1 MSETQTAKGEAQKL
15 LDHMEQLKNAIHDL
29 SNELQQLKLRINP
42 FIPVA
47 TSIYTR
53 PDQHQATY
61 TRLERR

>member
-1 MSETQTAKGEAQKL
+1 MSEPAQQASCPLGAENKAQKL
-15 LDHMEQLKNAIHDL
+15 LDHMEQLKNTIHDL

-53 PDQHQATY
+53 
-61 TRLERR
+61 LERR